1 MKTLFKP
8 VLAAGL
14 MLTASAAPMLAAPA
28 VAQDARGIGVVSL
41 PAVIANSNAYRT
53 AEQQRQTTYQAQISQ
68 AESRRQQIEAQLTP
82 MIQAFNTAR
91 QGANP
96 DQQALQQQAAQIQ
109 QIEQAGQRELQ
120 TILAP
125 VALSRAYVTEQIEDR
140 LDEAV
145 QAAAAK
151 RNVTLI
157 LDATSGQVI
166 FAGAQHNLTQDVL
179 NELNTLVPSVQI
191 TPPEGWVPREIRQQ
205 QQAAAQAAQAQQAAQ
220 PQQPTG
226 R

>member
-1 MKTLFKP
+1 MKNLLKP
-8 VLAAGL
+8 VVAAGL
-14 MLTASAAPMLAAPA
+14 MLTASALPMMVAPA
-28 VAQDARGIGVVSL
+28 AAQDARGVGVVSL

-68 AESRRQQIEAQLTP
+68 AETRRQQIEAQLTP
-82 MIQAFNTAR
+82 LIQQFNTAR
-91 QGANP
+91 QAASP
-96 DQQALQQQAAQIQ
+96 DQQALQQQATQIQ

-125 VALSRAYVTEQIEDR
+125 VSLSRAYVTEQIEDR

-145 QAAAAK
+145 QAAATK

-179 NELNTLVPSVQI
+179 TELNTLVPSVQV
-191 TPPEGWVPREIRQQ
+191 TPPQGWVPREIRE
-205 QQAAAQAAQAQQAAQ
+205 QQAAAQAQQAAQ
-220 PQQPTG
+220 QQQPSG

>member
-1 MKTLFKP
+1 M
-8 VLAAGL
+8 
-14 MLTASAAPMLAAPA
+14 
-28 VAQDARGIGVVSL
+28 
-41 PAVIANSNAYRT
+41 
-53 AEQQRQTTYQAQISQ
+53 
-68 AESRRQQIEAQLTP
+68 
-82 MIQAFNTAR
+82 
-91 QGANP
+91 
-96 DQQALQQQAAQIQ
+96 
-109 QIEQAGQRELQ
+109 
-120 TILAP
+120 
-125 VALSRAYVTEQIEDR
+125 TEQIEDR

>member
-1 MKTLFKP
+1 MKNLLKP
-8 VLAAGL
+8 VVAAGL
-14 MLTASAAPMLAAPA
+14 MLTASTAPMLAVPA
-28 VAQDARGIGVVSL
+28 IAQDARGVGVVSL

-68 AESRRQQIEAQLTP
+68 AEARRQQIEAQLTP
-82 MIQAFNTAR
+82 MIQQFNTAR
-91 QGANP
+91 QAANP
-96 DQQALQQQAAQIQ
+96 DQQALQQQATQIQ

-125 VALSRAYVTEQIEDR
+125 VSLSRAYVTEQIEDR

-145 QAAAAK
+145 QAAATK
-151 RNVTLI
+151 RNVSLI
-157 LDATSGQVI
+157 LDATSGQVV

-179 NELNTLVPSVQI
+179 TELNTLVPSVQV
-191 TPPEGWVPREIRQQ
+191 TPPEGWVPREMREQ
-205 QQAAAQAAQAQQAAQ
+205 QQAAAQAQQATQ
-220 PQQPTG
+220 QQQPSG

>member
-1 MKTLFKP
+1 MKNLLKP
-8 VLAAGL
+8 VVAAGL
-14 MLTASAAPMLAAPA
+14 MLTASALPMMAAPA
-28 VAQDARGIGVVSL
+28 AAQDARGVGVVSL

-68 AESRRQQIEAQLTP
+68 AETRRQQIEAQLTP
-82 MIQAFNTAR
+82 LIQQFNTAR
-91 QGANP
+91 QAASP
-96 DQQALQQQAAQIQ
+96 DQQALQQQATQIQ

-120 TILAP
+120 AILAP
-125 VALSRAYVTEQIEDR
+125 VSLSRAYVTEQIEDR

-145 QAAAAK
+145 QAAATK

-179 NELNTLVPSVQI
+179 TELNTLVPSVQV
-191 TPPEGWVPREIRQQ
+191 TPPQGWVPREIRE
-205 QQAAAQAAQAQQAAQ
+205 QQAAAQAQQTAQQ
-220 PQQPTG
+220 QQPSG

>member
-1 MKTLFKP
+1 MKNFLKP
-8 VLAAGL
+8 VVAAGL
-14 MLTASAAPMLAAPA
+14 MLTASAAPMLAVPA
-28 VAQDARGIGVVSL
+28 VAQDARGVGVVSL

-68 AESRRQQIEAQLTP
+68 AEARRQQIEAQLTP
-82 MIQAFNTAR
+82 LIQQFNTAR
-91 QGANP
+91 QAANP
-96 DQQALQQQAAQIQ
+96 DQQALQQQMAQIQ

-125 VALSRAYVTEQIEDR
+125 VSLSRAYVTEQIEDR

-151 RNVTLI
+151 RNVSLI
-157 LDATSGQVI
+157 LDATSGQVVY
-166 FAGAQHNLTQDVL
+166 AGAQHNLTQDVL
-179 NELNTLVPSVQI
+179 TELNTLVPSVQI
-191 TPPEGWVPREIRQQ
+191 TPPEGWVPREVREQ
-205 QQAAAQAAQAQQAAQ
+205 QQAAAQAQQATQ
-220 PQQPTG
+220 QQQPSG